1 MDKELIEL
9 LETTSGLEEPFKT
22 EVRDMMIMG
31 YNGLKEQGYSPK
43 TIVVAIAMKMDELIP
58 E

>member
-1 MDKELIEL
+1 MDELIEL

-22 EVRDMMIMG
+22 EVRDMMIMA
-31 YNGLKEQGYSPK
+31 
-43 TIVVAIAMKMDELIP
+43 IVVAIAMEMDELIP